1 MKTYPEMDKEI
12 VRLLDMEGMP
22 LSVYAA
28 RCIEKLQAENA
39 ELRARLKK
47 AVELPCKE
55 NQEIYYINEKGKI
68 VLRNART
75 FKIMFELG
83 IDVEATAWERGENG
97 MLVLKTNLIHSNEF
111 GDRAFLKKEAAE
123 ARLKELQG
131 GKK

>member
-1 MKTYPEMDKEI
+1 MKKI
-12 VRLLDMEGMP
+12 
-22 LSVYAA
+22 YAGY
-28 RCIEKLQAENA
+28 IEKLQAENA
-39 ELRARLKK
+39 ELRARLDK

-68 VLRNART
+68 VLRYART

-111 GDRAFLKKEAAE
+111 GDRAFLTKEAAE

-131 GKK
+131 GER